1 MARQAA
7 ELLIRDVIGSAPA
20 QGGSTPEAQLGVVRA
35 PTDDQLLDLVI
46 EQVRELNGRDLDDD
60 LAILSLGYAPSG
72 ER

>member
-1 MARQAA
+1 MD
-7 ELLIRDVIGSAPA
+7 LIRDVIGSAPA
-20 QGGSTPEAQLGVVRA
+20 QAGSTPEAQLGVVRA

-46 EQVRELNGRDLDDD
+46 EHVRELNGRDLDDD